1 MNNIAPKAPLA
12 RQANQMASHGR
23 YGDSQLVHMN
33 PYEVQGLASMS
44 PTGEL
49 TINPVTGQPEAFLP
63 FLIPM
68 IGSALGGAALGGTAL
83 GMTGASALGAG
94 LATWAQTGD
103 LEKGI
108 ISGVTGFGL
117 GKVLG
122 AGADA
127 ANLGTELGNVAH
139 AQTGVAETAKNVLG
153 ANQAVPAL
161 GSGGFE
167 TLTPAMEQAGALTN
181 ISPEQIASIGAQQG
195 LGTAQTQLASARAA
209 LTPAQRMGGF
219 TSKPGFKA
227 MGAKAMT
234 PSAMLPIVA
243 GTGTMAAVEKQEAM
257 DDLAKKQLGEDKAYA
272 QEWQDVF
279 DESIG
284 VANRSNQ
291 RQGRR
296 PTAGTPNPYGGRYA
310 SGGIVGL
317 NGGGGAFGAAQDAG
331 MGFLPG
337 ETAQEAYARL
347 GYIPYNSSPYYSTD
361 DYNNYTGSFA
371 GASGPQDTTFGLGA
385 GSAGTIE
392 GDQTT
397 ITDNSTPQTL
407 IASTAAGVD
416 SLVNQGAPLT
426 NIRAS
431 DGSASGA
438 LSDAW
443 ADEMGG
449 EIRGTTTGLDAD
461 NRYFVDTVPNSGA
474 ERQSFLRGD
483 IKQKPPSD
491 YRHGFEKEFQF
502 FDYVDDRPIERYQDL
517 FGAGPSDYMAG
528 LLAGNTG
535 NAPVAGTN
543 TLAGA
548 GDFSGTTGGIT
559 NTAGGITNLE
569 TESIKA
575 DCYTSNDD
583 GTYTISK
590 SDIYGVCPLGSYNT
604 QAAADGAVVIDDTVV
619 VDDTVVDTTIT
630 CYNADG
636 ETQQVTGVNPSCP
649 VGWSETAPPDP
660 WAVAKG
666 QCDVSGG
673 TWDEVNNVCI
683 ADPLAAF
690 GTINT
695 LASQEEIVSLVDM
708 INRGET
714 SAADIAARYGLTEAE
729 VQAEY
734 DRLMSQRGMNAALSD
749 YGTGTGWITEEEIVS
764 LVDLINSGET
774 NVAAVADRY
783 GKTEA
788 EVQDEYDRLMAQR
801 ATNLAAAEAEA
812 EAAAAAAA
820 AAADDGGVTE
830 VLDGIAAVTE
840 DPSEPGNRSGLIRQY
855 ITDTFGEPPYTQA
868 QAIQYSQVAIA
879 QGISAAESAE
889 ALGLDVATVEGF
901 YRQASNP
908 TDVVDAQAQSEAAAI
923 SEGDWSGMSEA
934 EIAQVLGRHN
944 GGRTKRFMTAMG
956 PIELAAGGIA
966 DIPVGGDFMQE
977 MPPEVAIV
985 QEAPD
990 TDFPELIE
998 LTIEAIKGN
1007 VENSDTI
1014 INQFIEEYGVE
1025 EFQQLREAVLQSIVP
1040 NAQTEGRIKGSGG
1053 GMDDEVMGMIGENQ
1067 QVAVSPD
1074 EYIVAADVVSGL
1086 GDGSSDAGAD
1096 VLDELMANVRTA
1108 RSGGRQPA
1116 PINLSRVVP
1125 RK

>member
-1 MNNIAPKAPLA
+1 
-12 RQANQMASHGR
+12 
-23 YGDSQLVHMN
+23 
-33 PYEVQGLASMS
+33 
-44 PTGEL
+44 
-49 TINPVTGQPEAFLP
+49 
-63 FLIPM
+63 M

-122 AGADA
+122 AGAEAANFGAEAGAVDA
-127 ANLGTELGNVAH
+127 AQAGVTEAMKGASYTPELAQAGEYLQGVNPMANAETMGAAMAGPPVATPLGRAWVAGDPIGGMARAPISAGQQGYLNASQNLGI
-139 AQTGVAETAKNVLG
+139 AE
-153 ANQAVPAL
+153 
-161 GSGGFE
+161 SG
-167 TLTPAMEQAGALTN
+167 L
-181 ISPEQIASIGAQQG
+181 S
-195 LGTAQTQLASARAA
+195 SARAGMSA
-209 LTPAQRMGGF
+209 ADRMGGF
-219 TSKPGFKA
+219 TSGMDGLKA
-227 MGAKAMT
+227 MGKQAMT

-449 EIRGTTTGLDAD
+449 EIRGTTTGLTSSDD
-461 NRYFVDTVPNSGA
+461 PLKDKRYFVDTVPNSGA

-812 EAAAAAAA
+812 EPAAAA